1 MGPRILGD
9 APMGVTEK
17 LGKEAAD
24 TLQSNMVYMTRVI
37 GNDVPVDKL
46 ESLQDPKRF
55 SKLQQQLQREREW
68 DLAKKLQRYF
78 NSSIST

>member
-1 MGPRILGD
+1 
-9 APMGVTEK
+9 MGVTEK

-46 ESLQDPKRF
+46 GEALQDPKRF
-55 SKLQQQLQREREW
+55 SKLQQQLQREMEW
-68 DLAKKLQRYF
+68 DLAKKLQKIF
-78 NSSIST
+78 